1 MPPSGIT
8 LKTIGNNIRKHR
20 LEKRL
25 TQQYLANQTG
35 LSGSEISRIENGKRN
50 ISLKLLLQIADTLGI
65 PPAEIF
71 K

>member
-1 MPPSGIT
+1 MPPSNIT
-8 LKTIGNNIRKHR
+8 LKTIGHNIRKHR

-25 TQQYLANQTG
+25 TQQYLATRTG
-35 LSGSEISRIENGKRN
+35 LSGSEISRLENGKRN
-50 ISLKLLLQIADTLGI
+50 ISLKLLLQIADILGI